1 MSENLN
7 VRGFRF
13 AFWEMVEHE
22 QPVELPRRTFETQ
35 WEGPHISV
43 TENESKQLEQA
54 HEGITKL

>member
-13 AFWEMVEHE
+13 AFWEMLECE

-35 WEGPHISV
+35 FEGPHKSV
-43 TENESKQLEQA
+43 TENVLQTVEFKNERTQ
-54 HEGITKL
+54 K

>member
-22 QPVELPRRTFETQ
+22 QPIELPCRTFETQ
-35 WEGPHISV
+35 WEGPHTSV
-43 TENESKQLEQA
+43 TENVYNPMEKENERA
-54 HEGITKL
+54 